1 MHLCTPWRP
10 RLSMCSDASN
20 DFPLLG
26 HLRYFIRK
34 INLKSIKYMLFQLF
48 NTKAIVLGFL
58 ITKRREKGGKKKKNN
73 EQKQVQPVGKFII
86 SLFAYPCCSQ
96 LCWLLCYCSG
106 FRYGYRLLDLVL
118 FPVALEFSMAT
129 WIHLFPLFLCL

>member
-1 MHLCTPWRP
+1 
-10 RLSMCSDASN
+10 MCSDASN

-73 EQKQVQPVGKFII
+73 EQKQVQPVG
-86 SLFAYPCCSQ
+86 
-96 LCWLLCYCSG
+96 
-106 FRYGYRLLDLVL
+106 
-118 FPVALEFSMAT
+118 
-129 WIHLFPLFLCL
+129 